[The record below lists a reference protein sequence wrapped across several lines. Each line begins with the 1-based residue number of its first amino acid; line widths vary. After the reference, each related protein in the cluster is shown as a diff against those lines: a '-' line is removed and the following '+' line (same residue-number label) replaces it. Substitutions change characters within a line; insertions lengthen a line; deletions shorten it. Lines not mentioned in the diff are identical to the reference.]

1 MASFKINQGID
12 GAVGISRHDLV
23 PNAVVTLQA
32 VSALVG
38 STFAW
43 EILDKVGSTAG
54 LSSPTGASVN
64 IALGVDDQPCAFLI
78 KLTETNGTTVTED
91 IRIASVRTL
100 SAGLRIPLF
109 REAASPSNSFAVHAG
124 NSTDNASYDDFAGL
138 GATANNWRGWAEWAR
153 EVVMAVEGAGGAAS
167 FVLRPGGVAAKNV
180 YLTWAALYAA
190 AALVEGPVLVQ
201 FDETLGAITIP
212 TGVYDVE
219 GWSFIG
225 AWNSNTNSWPT
236 VTFLD
241 GGNFVGG
248 FRAENLVLGADVG
261 IASSVLTGSRRT
273 YDFWNVELYGTPTVG
288 LIYSVGDFPA
298 SIHAHGES
306 WFGECA
312 ISSNADGCT
321 LYLYDMAGTDTNS
334 LLGDAE
340 NISVVM
346 VSDRAR
352 ISLTQT
358 NWTAGSTI
366 SVIDPTTAFNGP
378 INASQLGVTPLHV
391 GSVYLTS
398 GTWLLKVSSA
408 MLGIIDVSGTMPTA
422 TLDLSRYST
431 AELITAWTATG
442 ALSEVQLAADAHILN
457 SDWYDLYI
465 YTSNALDTA
474 VLKGLHL
481 QAVRG

>member
-1 MASFKINQGID
+1 MASFKINQGT
-12 GAVGISRHDLV
+12 VGGVGVSRHDLV
-23 PNAVVTLQA
+23 PNAVVTFVVDPIVA
-32 VSALVG
+32 G
-38 STFAW
+38 STYAW
-43 EILDKVGSTAG
+43 EILDKVGSVAALVG
-54 LSSPTGASVN
+54 SGSSVTLT
-64 IALGVDDQPCAFLI
+64 LGVDDQPCAFLV

-109 REAASPSNSFAVHAG
+109 REAASPSNSFAVHPG
-124 NSTDNASYDDFAGL
+124 NSTDNATYSDLAGL
-138 GATANNWRGWAEWAR
+138 GTPAQNWRGWAEWAR

-201 FDETLGAITIP
+201 FDDTLGAITIP

-225 AWNSNTNSWPT
+225 RMNDLST

-248 FRAENLVLGADVG
+248 FRAENLRLNADVG
-261 IASSVLTGSRRT
+261 IASSALTGVSRT
-273 YDFWNVELYGTPTVG
+273 YDFWNVGLTGTPTVG

-312 ISSNADGCT
+312 IRSNANGCT

-398 GTWLLKVSSA
+398 GTWLLQVSSA

-431 AELITAWTATG
+431 AELITTWTATG